1 LEAKTSIFVVGV
13 DGSDHSLVALRRA
26 VEEAEAH
33 GANLH
38 AVHVAEPVTGAM
50 LHLPDDVNVSTTE
63 LAADRR
69 EEVWANSEQ
78 VLESASGSTERVD
91 LEGQPAEAIVEYCSS
106 VNASL
111 LIVGTRGRGRIATA
125 LLGSTAMAAIQDPP
139 CDVLVARTPQK

>member
-1 LEAKTSIFVVGV
+1 MEAKTRIFVVGV

-26 VEEAEAH
+26 VEEAGAH
-33 GANLH
+33 GASLH
-38 AVHVAEPVTGAM
+38 AVHVAEAVTGAV

-78 VLESASGSTERVD
+78 ALESAPASTERVD
-91 LEGQPAEAIVEYCSS
+91 LEGQPAEAIIEYCSS
-106 VNASL
+106 VEASL

-125 LLGSTAMAAIQDPP
+125 LLGSTAMAAIQNAP
-139 CDVLVARTPQK
+139 CDVLVARSPQR